1 MSQKRW
7 DWEGT
12 ASCPLNGSH
21 RPPGLATAIICGI
34 AANSKVFLS
43 VYIHQSSH
51 AAASV
56 IVLRC
61 QDQLLLRDNEQ
72 KLKRS
77 DICPWPRLSKYFV
90 VHI

>member
-21 RPPGLATAIICGI
+21 RPPELVAVCEI
-34 AANSKVFLS
+34 AANNKVFQCVNS
-43 VYIHQSSH
+43 DQSSH